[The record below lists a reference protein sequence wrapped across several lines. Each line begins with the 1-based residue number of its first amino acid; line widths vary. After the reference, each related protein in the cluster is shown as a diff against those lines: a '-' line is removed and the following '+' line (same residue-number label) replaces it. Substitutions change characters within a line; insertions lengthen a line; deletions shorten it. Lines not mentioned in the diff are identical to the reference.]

1 MKRFFSLF
9 LLVAL
14 TAACN
19 NTSANDARRYV
30 QGEYPE
36 YKILLEPVATTS
48 GEVFDGNRYILCSP
62 ANRIAAAQI
71 HVSWGDVS
79 GVRMTEIDPQ
89 TTPTLCGDA
98 AKEPSKMA
106 EKLAKDYPF
115 ARASRASLFFGLVEC
130 RNASGRISST
140 FTTRFLILFNQFT
153 NEQIVTSLNLLEQKQ
168 SHDTKRI
175 KYIQNLLFINASIE
189 AFINSSKSRPACGP
203 TASPELSP
211 CRSRRRGERA
221 DNK

>member
-71 HVSWGDVS
+71 QVSWGDVS

-106 EKLAKDYPF
+106 EKLA
-115 ARASRASLFFGLVEC
+115 
-130 RNASGRISST
+130 RITEAANDESAPT
-140 FTTRFLILFNQFT
+140 DVRLYR
-153 NEQIVTSLNLLEQKQ
+153 VKTSLKPDK
-168 SHDTKRI
+168 S
-175 KYIQNLLFINASIE
+175 
-189 AFINSSKSRPACGP
+189 SRP
-203 TASPELSP
+203 
-211 CRSRRRGERA
+211 R
-221 DNK
+221 